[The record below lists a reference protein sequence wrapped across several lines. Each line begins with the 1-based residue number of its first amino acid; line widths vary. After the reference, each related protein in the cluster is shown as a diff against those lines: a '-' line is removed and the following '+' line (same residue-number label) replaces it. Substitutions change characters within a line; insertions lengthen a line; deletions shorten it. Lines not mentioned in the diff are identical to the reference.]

1 MPTAASTPAS
11 AFSPADVSLDTLAT
25 LVDPH
30 DQDALFARLRATGE
44 LLRARYRTA
53 VAGAGAERMARVP
66 TNGGW
71 SALQVLEH
79 LVVAHDDYA
88 RVVAPV
94 VAQPVPMTAAAQ
106 GATRRWKPSLIGRII
121 ARSLV
126 STRALPAPK
135 SWRVAAMTP
144 RADVAAAFDG
154 RLADLGDWMEA
165 SRVRDWRRTRTHS
178 PISPLLR
185 MNLGDVFVLLTVHAG
200 RHLGQL
206 ERAIAQGV
214 A

>member
-1 MPTAASTPAS
+1 MPTAATTPATGF
-11 AFSPADVSLDTLAT
+11 APADVSLDTLAS
-25 LVDPH
+25 LVGPH
-30 DQDALFARLRATGE
+30 DQDALFARLRATGD
-44 LLRARYRTA
+44 LLRTRFRTA
-53 VAGAGAERMARVP
+53 VADAGTERMARIP
-66 TNGGW
+66 ANGGW

-79 LVVAHDDYA
+79 LVVSHDDYA
-88 RVVAPV
+88 RVVAPI
-94 VAQPVPMTAAAQ
+94 VARPAPMTAAAQ
-106 GATRRWKPSLIGRII
+106 AAAYRWKPSLLGRII

-165 SRVRDWRRTRTHS
+165 SRLRDWRRTRTHS

-185 MNLGDVFVLLTVHAG
+185 MNLGDVFVMLTVHAG

-206 ERAIAQGV
+206 ERAIAS
-214 A
+214 